1 MKLRLTA
8 ALLAA
13 LTTGAVTAQDTT
25 SEKGRLSYA
34 IGYEIGRDLNERKLD
49 VDMNTVIRAIQDGHA
64 KRNPA
69 VPEPQMAEALRA
81 MQEKLVA
88 EARAEFERVSSQNK
102 AASDKF
108 LAENRTKQGVTVL
121 PSGIQYRV
129 IENGNGRQ
137 PSATSEVQI
146 HFRGSLHTGQ
156 EFASTYSGNQ
166 PVTIKVNEAPL
177 PGLQEV
183 LPMMR
188 QGSRWEIYLPAEHA
202 YGNSPRSP
210 IGPNQAVVFDVRLI
224 EVK

>member
-1 MKLRLTA
+1 MKLRLMA

-25 SEKGRLSYA
+25 SEKGKLSYA
-34 IGYEIGRDLNERKLD
+34 LGYQIGRDLNERKVD
-49 VDMNTVIRAIQDGHA
+49 VDLNTVIRAVQDGFA
-64 KRNPA
+64 KKNPS
-69 VPEPQMAEALRA
+69 VSEQEMGEVLQK
-81 MQEKLVA
+81 MQEQMVA
-88 EARAEFERVSSQNK
+88 QARAEFERVATQNK

-108 LAENRTKQGVTVL
+108 LADNRAKQGVTVL
-121 PSGIQYRV
+121 PSGIQYRA
-129 IENGNGRQ
+129 IETGTGPQ
-137 PSATSEVQI
+137 PNAESEVQI

-166 PVTIKVNEAPL
+166 PVTIKVKEAPL

-188 QGSRWEIYLPAEHA
+188 QGSRWEIYLPADKA

-210 IGPNQAVVFDVRLI
+210 IGPNQAVVFDVRLVS
-224 EVK
+224 VK